1 MTDGGSDVCSD
12 GTVRKV
18 LTESDVQHMLDRL
31 QNNPGELALRRIIP
45 DPKHS
50 DRRHE
55 FVAFDDGWHSGRVT
69 ETQRGCILSE
79 RYRIRKGLIG
89 VPAEQVD
96 LVAFDRTP
104 FPYWLA
110 DLVELSCPNC
120 PDVWRT
126 VNEMLVPQ
134 YSGLTCAECGSE
146 VSRHV

>member
-1 MTDGGSDVCSD
+1 MTDQPGIGSYAGGQTCPACDRAVNVVDSYCRYCGAQLRESADQEDEERVMTDGGSDVCSD
-12 GTVRKV
+12 G
-18 LTESDVQHMLDRL
+18 
-31 QNNPGELALRRIIP
+31 
-45 DPKHS
+45 
-50 DRRHE
+50 
-55 FVAFDDGWHSGRVT
+55 
-69 ETQRGCILSE
+69 
-79 RYRIRKGLIG
+79 RKGLIG